1 MTARHLGT
9 AMTALHLGTAMT
21 VRHLGTGM
29 TVRHPATATSAP
41 GRLGKIVRRVKTE
54 QPVRLPA

>member
-1 MTARHLGT
+1 
-9 AMTALHLGTAMT
+9 MT
-21 VRHLGTGM
+21 VRHLGTAM